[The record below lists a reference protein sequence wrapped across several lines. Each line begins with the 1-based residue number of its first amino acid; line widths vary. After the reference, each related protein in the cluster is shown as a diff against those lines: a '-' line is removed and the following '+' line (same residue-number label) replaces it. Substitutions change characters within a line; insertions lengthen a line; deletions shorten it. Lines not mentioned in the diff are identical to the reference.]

1 MTKNKKIDSLINKL
15 NKKYGKEIIK
25 QGLSIIKKWLPT
37 GIVNLDWALGGGFFQ
52 GGFIELYGPP
62 SSGKST

>member
-25 QGLSIIKKWLPT
+25 QDFLL
-37 GIVNLDWALGGGFFQ
+37 
-52 GGFIELYGPP
+52 
-62 SSGKST
+62 